1 MKNSY
6 TTLHRNLDTKIA
18 ELESHPYDNQSLIKD
33 LKKKKLQLKDKLVV
47 TVNEQLELFVHEEK
61 TRAKKLMDSNSV
73 FATIVKN
80 FNWTNADQNSVSAD
94 IESGMKP
101 EEAAQKWIDANPDK
115 VKAWLG

>member
-61 TRAKKLMDSNSV
+61 TRAKKLMDSMIHEQKRTDKKRRKSRKKR
-73 FATIVKN
+73 I
-80 FNWTNADQNSVSAD
+80 QSA
-94 IESGMKP
+94 IRR
-101 EEAAQKWIDANPDK
+101 IDK
-115 VKAWLG
+115 VSLSG